1 MKKYKYIY
9 KCLAGKVAMGL
20 QPKQRSLLSAE
31 IQKEGPFLPIPKQRT
46 PVRVRYDAHVY
57 VPHSRVRRKLVYPPQ
72 DEDDEVESEDQCCD
86 VCTQRKRLEQEQ
98 LQGSDPSPWTLRALW
113 AQRIDGRPSEIAN
126 ELMQLRQAVGTSKRV
141 EFASI
146 PHGQNLESPSC
157 EDEVTDPPAGLLKR
171 VKEWLLSLKRCVA
184 RGMKGIRNAIVA
196 GLKHVVDK
204 ALEYWLL

>member
-1 MKKYKYIY
+1 
-9 KCLAGKVAMGL
+9 MGL

-31 IQKEGPFLPIPKQRT
+31 IQKEGPFPPIPKQRT

-57 VPHSRVRRKLVYPPQ
+57 VPHSRVRRKLMYPPK
-72 DEDDEVESEDQCCD
+72 DEDDEVEPEDQCCS
-86 VCTQRKRLEQEQ
+86 VCTQRKRLQQEQ

-126 ELMQLRQAVGTSKRV
+126 ELLQLRQAVGTSKRV

-146 PHGQNLESPSC
+146 PLAPIQNLEAQSF
-157 EDEVTDPPAGLLKR
+157 EDNVTADIPTGLLKR

-184 RGMKGIRNAIVA
+184 KGMKGIRNAIVA
-196 GLKHVVDK
+196 GLKHAVDK